1 MAQIHND
8 PWLHGTV
15 IVVIADKLTEAEIL
29 KLLNIG
35 VIDFMTTNE
44 IRVKVPTILK
54 IVTSNLEL
62 FESEQ
67 FLLENI
73 TRKKVRLK
81 SKTICV

>member
-1 MAQIHND
+1 
-8 PWLHGTV
+8 
-15 IVVIADKLTEAEIL
+15 
-29 KLLNIG
+29 
-35 VIDFMTTNE
+35 MTTNE

-73 TRKKVRLK
+73 TRKRKIK
-81 SKTICV
+81 IKTIYALFRKLRV